1 MIVRFKYTIKGY
13 TKTKYCKF
21 LSKKNSMIIDPER
34 LKKQFA
40 DLELL
45 KKQLE
50 AIRAELEEIKKDILL

>member
-1 MIVRFKYTIKGY
+1 
-13 TKTKYCKF
+13 
-21 LSKKNSMIIDPER
+21 MIIDSER

-50 AIRAELEEIKKDILL
+50 AIRAELEEIKKDILYPYKTSEK